1 MSDKPKKKVYSN
13 EHPKYKNSKSY
24 SEAEILAKNK
34 KLEWNYKIKE
44 HVKDIDSGKII
55 FKMPILSGENKKNIK
70 YHIKKLDKEDMNKRL
85 KVLKSKQLGTYSTDT

>member
-44 HVKDIDSGKII
+44 HVRKLQRQNNLYVQPKPMQKMSKI
-55 FKMPILSGENKKNIK
+55 NC
-70 YHIKKLDKEDMNKRL
+70 
-85 KVLKSKQLGTYSTDT
+85 